1 MILKLPMILLTI
13 MFTTRMT
20 SACDDNL
27 PEVDLASPDAAIN
40 LVDALQN
47 WGFSYLKGHGVDK
60 ALIEKAQ
67 LQAKRF
73 FG

>member
-1 MILKLPMILLTI
+1 MILKLPMILLAMI
-13 MFTTRMT
+13 TTRMI

-27 PEVDLASPDAAIN
+27 PEVDLASPDAGID

-47 WGFSYLKGHGVDK
+47 WGFSYLKGHGVDRE
-60 ALIEKAQ
+60 LIEKAQ